1 MVNNSIV
8 KNNIKTKTDGT
19 STSKS
24 KEPDE
29 NKTSINTN
37 VDDYSISELL
47 TIFGINDDEPSI
59 AQINARSVA
68 LNDNANIKNDKQ
80 LINFIENARALLVSH
95 FSQEYVGEQDDE
107 LNNNNKS
114 THASSNLGTWYKN
127 EYLNPTGADAY
138 ETLKTTKRQNS
149 TEIWMENEHYQM
161 KQKMLGIANSFT
173 VPVLQDSLN
182 PNLNNLNTRIVNLD
196 SQFRPNILPYDQYD
210 PNSPSSSTNYTIDLT
225 DPLTNVISMR
235 VYSVQI
241 PKSWYKFSPDQGNT
255 TLFLSTN
262 NVSYKFNLPV
272 GNYDPFTLIAQLN
285 TNNNWTP
292 SPHPFDWSFNSV
304 TNKIT
309 FSNAHTVTFNI
320 YDGSGTYN
328 GGDSIACNNVYQ
340 LNNNLGWSLGIRP
353 TFDRETG
360 IYSETFPP
368 VHPVNNPIN
377 MLRAIIDV
385 YGPKYFCIVLD
396 DFNQNRTNKGLVSI
410 NENESTLSLPNY
422 YSADLAVDCSNS
434 ENVQRPFVLPT
445 IPSKNVTQAQL
456 YSINQILQ
464 NRKAPKQRNYG
475 TTSSDIIA
483 LLPLDI
489 NLTNVSSYTP
499 YMVYGVNIA
508 INERKYFGPV
518 NISRMKVRLVDDK
531 GNTVNLNGND
541 WSLSL
546 IVNELYQY

>member
-1 MVNNSIV
+1 MTNN
-8 KNNIKTKTDGT
+8 TKTSAVEEEDNG
-19 STSKS
+19 
-24 KEPDE
+24 E
-29 NKTSINTN
+29 NQINTN

-47 TIFGINDDEPSI
+47 TIFGIIDDEPSA
-59 AQINARSVA
+59 AQINSRAIA
-68 LNDNANIKNDKQ
+68 LNDNVKIKNDKQ
-80 LINFIENARALLVSH
+80 IIKFIESARTLLISH
-95 FSQEYVGEQDDE
+95 FSQEYVDEVDD
-107 LNNNNKS
+107 LNNKS
-114 THASSNLGTWYKN
+114 NNLGTWYQN
-127 EYLNPTGADAY
+127 EYLKQDDKN
-138 ETLKTTKRQNS
+138 ETSKTTNRQNQ
-149 TEIWMENEHYQM
+149 TATWNENEHYLM
-161 KQKMLGIANSFT
+161 KQNMLGVANSYT
-173 VPVLQDSLN
+173 LPVIQDSLN
-182 PNLNNLNTRIVNLD
+182 PNLNNVNTRIVNLD
-196 SQFRPNILPYDQYD
+196 SQFRPNILPYDPYD

-241 PKSWYKFSPDQGNT
+241 PKSWYKFSQDQGNT

-262 NVSYKFNLPV
+262 GISYKFNLPV
-272 GNYDPFTLIAQLN
+272 GNYDPFTLITQLN

-304 TNKIT
+304 TNKMT
-309 FSNAHTVTFNI
+309 FLNAHVVTFNI

-328 GGDSIACNNVYQ
+328 GGDLISCNNVYQ
-340 LNNNLGWSLGIRP
+340 LNNNLGWSIGIRP
-353 TFDRETG
+353 TFDRVTG
-360 IYSETFPP
+360 VYSETFQP

-385 YGPKYFCIVLD
+385 FGPKYFCIVLD

-410 NENESTLSLPNY
+410 NKNESSLSLPNY
-422 YSADLAVDCSNS
+422 YSYDLAVDCSGSN
-434 ENVQRPFVLPT
+434 NAQRPFVLPT

-464 NRKAPKQRNYG
+464 NRKTPKHRNYG

-489 NLTNVSSYTP
+489 NLTNTSSYTP

>member
-1 MVNNSIV
+1 MAKNSTENNS
-8 KNNIKTKTDGT
+8 KTNDNGKL
-19 STSKS
+19 
-24 KEPDE
+24 KENAT
-29 NKTSINTN
+29 NKINTN
-37 VDDYSISELL
+37 VDDYSIDELL
-47 TIFGINDDEPSI
+47 IIFGISDDEPS
-59 AQINARSVA
+59 ASQINSRAVA
-68 LNDNANIKNDKQ
+68 LNDNIKIKNDKS
-80 LINFIENARALLVSH
+80 LIQFIENARALLVTH
-95 FSQEYVGEQDDE
+95 FSQEYIEEQDD
-107 LNNNNKS
+107 LNNE
-114 THASSNLGTWYKN
+114 TTNLGTWYKN
-127 EYLNPTGADAY
+127 EYLKQTDAN
-138 ETLKTTKRQNS
+138 ENLKTTKRKNQ
-149 TEIWMENEHYQM
+149 TKLWTENEHYQM
-161 KQKMLGIANSFT
+161 KQNMLGITNSYT
-173 VPVLQDSLN
+173 IPVLQDSLN
-182 PNLNNLNTRIVNLD
+182 PNMNNINTRIVNLD

-210 PNSPSSSTNYTIDLT
+210 PNSPSSATNYTIDLT

-262 NVSYKFNLPV
+262 GVSYKFNLPV
-272 GNYDPFTLIAQLN
+272 GNYDPFTLVTQLN

-309 FSNAHTVTFNI
+309 FSNNHAVTFNI

-353 TFDRETG
+353 TFDRTTG
-360 IYSETFPP
+360 VYSETFQP
-368 VHPVNNPIN
+368 VHPVYNPIN

-410 NENESTLSLPNY
+410 NENETSLSLPNY
-422 YSADLAVDCSNS
+422 YSADLAVDCSNAES
-434 ENVQRPFVLPT
+434 VQRPFVLPT

-489 NLTNVSSYTP
+489 NLTTTSSYTP